1 MEKDGEIQIERR
13 YYISSLAPDIQL
25 FERAVRGHWAIESMH
40 WHLDVTF
47 HEDFNATLDKQAA
60 LNLNIIR
67 KLCLNILKLLDIGR
81 KRASLKLKRKEEA
94 G

>member
-1 MEKDGEIQIERR
+1 
-13 YYISSLAPDIQL
+13 
-25 FERAVRGHWAIESMH
+25 MH

-60 LNLNIIR
+60 LNLNSIR

-81 KRASLKLKRKEEA
+81 KRASLKLKRKA
-94 G
+94 VSWNPMRHLADVLSL